1 MTGFRNPDIETRFLG
16 AVLVDGLARLD
27 FAPTLTPNDFS
38 GIRRAI
44 FDLIRQHNDDS
55 SFVDPVVMH
64 TELQN
69 AGHDIPLQDVF
80 SIYDAGMGYVDAK
93 ACAETLQELRT
104 QRQILNL
111 ASKLSQIAH
120 NPDIPGEAR
129 REAVYH
135 ALFSLESGRNGDGLR
150 SMEQISSA
158 VYDDIEANRRGMV
171 TTTATGYS
179 ELDKFLGGWK
189 HGGMYTIGA
198 RTGQGKTA
206 MLLNCAA
213 KALVSGPVLFFSLEM
228 SSKDLFKRL
237 VVTRSDVPLEHLA
250 NDNVPE
256 PHLQSVISAMGELSE
271 FPMWVDDT
279 PALDLPTLRARA
291 QRFKLQHTDTALIC
305 VDYVQLCQLG
315 ERVGSRYLEVGRV
328 ATGLKHLA
336 RELGVPVLAAA
347 QLNRSADARAD
358 KTPQL
363 SDLRESG
370 NIEQDS
376 DAVLLLHRL
385 PGAGRMIPTDLIIA
399 KNRHGPTGRTEIL
412 FDTKTVSFVQK
423 AGG

>member
-1 MTGFRNPDIETRFLG
+1 MTTNGFHNPDIEQRFLG
-16 AVLVDGLARLD
+16 AILNDPLANTD
-27 FAPTLTPNDFS
+27 LTPRLRPDDFS
-38 GIRRAI
+38 DYRRVV
-44 FDLIRQHNDDS
+44 FEKIRQYQGR
-55 SFVDPVVMH
+55 VDPILIH
-64 TELQN
+64 NELQRD
-69 AGHDIPLQDVF
+69 GVDVPLEKIFQL
-80 SIYDAGMGYVDAK
+80 YDYGIGYIDGQG
-93 ACAETLQELRT
+93 CAEQLQELRQ
-104 QRQILNL
+104 QREILNL
-111 ASKLSQIAH
+111 SSDLAQIAH
-120 NPDIPGEAR
+120 NADMTPNER

-135 ALFSLESGRNGDGLR
+135 ALLSLEEGHNGNGLR

-158 VYDDIEANRRGMV
+158 VYDDIEANRRGKI

-179 ELDKFLGGWK
+179 VLDKHLGGWK

-206 MLLNCAA
+206 MLLNCAT
-213 KALVSGPVLFFSLEM
+213 KALISGPVLLFSLEM

-237 VVTRSDVPLEHLA
+237 VVTRSDIPLTHLA
-250 NDNVPE
+250 NDHVPE
-256 PHLQSVISAMGELSE
+256 PHLQSVISTMGELSE

-291 QRFKLQHTDTALIC
+291 TRFKLQHPDLALIC

-315 ERVGSRYLEVGRV
+315 ERVGSRYLEVGMV

-336 RELGVPVLAAA
+336 RELSIPVLAAA

-399 KNRHGPTGRTEIL
+399 KNRHGPTGRMEIL
-412 FDTKTVSFVQK
+412 FDTKTVSFIE
-423 AGG
+423 GG